1 MVFTYFYVNDS
12 GEIGQSCM
20 KYDRC
25 QEYFDIYIENPDVC
39 SLILKDPVESSIHG
53 RALLWILDDGTKYMD
68 RVYTNRNGLDG
79 LFEKWGDENGYKS
92 KYANDSTKK
101 SVNVVANDYV
111 KYPYM
116 DTFKYYYP
124 VDGILSNYYLDLQS
138 KVIKLVDTNGGYKF
152 ILFHNSDMNHH
163 HQLQSVI
170 I

>member
-1 MVFTYFYVNDS
+1 
-12 GEIGQSCM
+12 M

-53 RALLWILDDGTKYMD
+53 RALLWIDDGTKYMD

-111 KYPYM
+111 KYPY
-116 DTFKYYYP
+116 
-124 VDGILSNYYLDLQS
+124 
-138 KVIKLVDTNGGYKF
+138 GY
-152 ILFHNSDMNHH
+152 I
-163 HQLQSVI
+163 
-170 I
+170 

>member
-1 MVFTYFYVNDS
+1 
-12 GEIGQSCM
+12 
-20 KYDRC
+20 
-25 QEYFDIYIENPDVC
+25 
-39 SLILKDPVESSIHG
+39 
-53 RALLWILDDGTKYMD
+53 MD

-138 KVIKLVDTNGGYKF
+138 KVIKLVD
-152 ILFHNSDMNHH
+152 
-163 HQLQSVI
+163 
-170 I
+170 